1 MVLYHLYKDK
11 YVCSSITNKTWY
23 VFNNHRWE
31 KDEGQR
37 LRMAIS
43 KNLFELYSEKQGQCL
58 SESQHYEPQDDNH
71 EKSQRKIKKI
81 AEICIKLKKTN
92 DKNNIMREAMEI
104 FFDKDFSKNI
114 DSNPYLMCFTNG
126 VFDLK
131 LKEFRDGYPQDYIT
145 KTTGHPYIKF
155 NPENTIEI
163 VNEINIF
170 MDQLFPKH
178 EVCKYMWDHL
188 ASVLIGVKKE
198 HVFNIYRGSGSN
210 GKSILTDLMSQC
222 LGDYKGTVPITL
234 VTDKR
239 SSIGGATP
247 EVMQLKGVRYAVMQ
261 EPSKDSVI
269 NEGIMKELTGGDPLL
284 GRALYCDSEIFIPQF
299 SLVVCTNAL
308 FEIKSN
314 DDGTWRRM
322 KLVDFLA
329 KFISEGETHTDDT
342 TYVFLKDK
350 SLKEKLPKWAPVFI
364 SMLIK
369 RACETEGEVK
379 DCQEVV
385 SASNRYRQS
394 QDAISGFI
402 NDKIIKDE
410 KGGITKKYLNDV
422 FKEWYQMNYGNR
434 KPPKLSEIEDVMIK
448 KFGNRNTKTQKWHGI
463 SIKADEPGEGENEM
477 DELDN

>member
-1 MVLYHLYKDK
+1 
-11 YVCSSITNKTWY
+11 
-23 VFNNHRWE
+23 
-31 KDEGQR
+31 
-37 LRMAIS
+37 
-43 KNLFELYSEKQGQCL
+43 
-58 SESQHYEPQDDNH
+58 
-71 EKSQRKIKKI
+71 
-81 AEICIKLKKTN
+81 
-92 DKNNIMREAMEI
+92 
-104 FFDKDFSKNI
+104 
-114 DSNPYLMCFTNG
+114 
-126 VFDLK
+126 
-131 LKEFRDGYPQDYIT
+131 
-145 KTTGHPYIKF
+145 
-155 NPENTIEI
+155 
-163 VNEINIF
+163 
-170 MDQLFPKH
+170 
-178 EVCKYMWDHL
+178 
-188 ASVLIGVKKE
+188 
-198 HVFNIYRGSGSN
+198 
-210 GKSILTDLMSQC
+210 
-222 LGDYKGTVPITL
+222 
-234 VTDKR
+234 
-239 SSIGGATP
+239 
-247 EVMQLKGVRYAVMQ
+247 
-261 EPSKDSVI
+261 
-269 NEGIMKELTGGDPLL
+269 
-284 GRALYCDSEIFIPQF
+284 
-299 SLVVCTNAL
+299 LVVCTNAL